1 MVKPIPD
8 QITEVF
14 KATVVHGKQNMYR
27 WMEQPEIARRTDA
40 KENDLWA
47 ALKLMTADKQLDER
61 ITSTL
66 EGTQRVKHYYY
77 RPRAAAPAKALV
89 IAPAAS

>member
-1 MVKPIPD
+1 MKTLPE

-27 WMEQPEIARRTDA
+27 WIEQPEVVSLTGA
-40 KENDLWA
+40 KESDVWQ
-47 ALKLMTADKQLDER
+47 ALKLMTGDKQLDER

-66 EGTQRVKHYYY
+66 EGNSRVKHYYY
-77 RPRAAAPAKALV
+77 RPRAAAPGKPMV
-89 IAPAAS
+89 APAAS